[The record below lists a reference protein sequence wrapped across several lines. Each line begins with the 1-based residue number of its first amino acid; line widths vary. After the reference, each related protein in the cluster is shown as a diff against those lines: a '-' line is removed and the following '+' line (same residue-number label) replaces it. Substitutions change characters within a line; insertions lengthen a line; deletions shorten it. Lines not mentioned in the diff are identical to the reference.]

1 MLPRQSRVY
10 PERASALTKNPPPS
24 SPLHPSKCREWKS
37 RRQRAREH
45 RRSERDEAGEFR
57 PEVRTDAERE
67 GDEGRA
73 VALGMA
79 DEANLG
85 KKRGIIEG
93 LEERESAATDLVV
106 ARKMAD
112 FIDEGGEIVHGEL
125 ADRPV

>member
-1 MLPRQSRVY
+1 
-10 PERASALTKNPPPS
+10 
-24 SPLHPSKCREWKS
+24 
-37 RRQRAREH
+37 
-45 RRSERDEAGEFR
+45 
-57 PEVRTDAERE
+57 
-67 GDEGRA
+67 
-73 VALGMA
+73 MA

-112 FIDEGGEIVHGEL
+112 FVDEGGEIVHGEL